1 MNRLGA
7 SILAIVCVLMI
18 AASPALAVS
27 ATVYRHGST
36 SSKTI
41 ALTFDDGWNVGACQ
55 SIFNT
60 LRSQHVPATFFP
72 YSAAMTLHSN
82 SRAFWRSVAKAGYP
96 IADHSQTHPNMT
108 RLSYASQLA
117 QLQNSAAQVLSITG
131 VPILPVFRPPGG
143 SYNADTLRAAAA
155 AGFNTVLLWDTSDE
169 DTAISDIHK
178 EIADAERGTNGSVIL
193 MHCGPST
200 TPYVVPDVIK
210 FYRDRGFTFVTVA
223 QMFGVP
229 YAGPPISFAAGPIPP
244 IKTAPPAPKPTKV
257 PTSPPTAA
265 PTATTVIPTPAS
277 TPIVTPTTTIAPTS
291 AATQIPSP
299 TMTLSPATS
308 IGATA
313 SLSPVTPSGPSPSNN
328 NRIDGAIM
336 LGILLSIAFAALAAF
351 ILMPNA
357 RRRQK

>member
-1 MNRLGA
+1 
-7 SILAIVCVLMI
+7 
-18 AASPALAVS
+18 
-27 ATVYRHGST
+27 
-36 SSKTI
+36 
-41 ALTFDDGWNVGACQ
+41 
-55 SIFNT
+55 
-60 LRSQHVPATFFP
+60 
-72 YSAAMTLHSN
+72 
-82 SRAFWRSVAKAGYP
+82 
-96 IADHSQTHPNMT
+96 
-108 RLSYASQLA
+108 
-117 QLQNSAAQVLSITG
+117 
-131 VPILPVFRPPGG
+131 
-143 SYNADTLRAAAA
+143 
-155 AGFNTVLLWDTSDE
+155 
-169 DTAISDIHK
+169 
-178 EIADAERGTNGSVIL
+178 
-193 MHCGPST
+193 
-200 TPYVVPDVIK
+200 VVPDVIK